1 MQILYVHG
9 KGEPL
14 RKASTTSRCFA
25 DEVIWLIANSIGVF
39 SKSVSYLCI
48 VRDGFCFAWYWGGK
62 SVTGGIKIEKTG
74 CFDLEKA
81 ELVSNDSVHGNCF
94 GQLRPVCL
102 CIRGGK
108 PRRPDQA
115 GR

>member
-1 MQILYVHG
+1 MS
-9 KGEPL
+9 
-14 RKASTTSRCFA
+14 ST
-25 DEVIWLIANSIGVF
+25 IGSLLVML
-39 SKSVSYLCI
+39 S
-48 VRDGFCFAWYWGGK
+48 AAMWGGK

-102 CIRGGK
+102 CIRDGK
-108 PRRPDQA
+108 PRRPDPA